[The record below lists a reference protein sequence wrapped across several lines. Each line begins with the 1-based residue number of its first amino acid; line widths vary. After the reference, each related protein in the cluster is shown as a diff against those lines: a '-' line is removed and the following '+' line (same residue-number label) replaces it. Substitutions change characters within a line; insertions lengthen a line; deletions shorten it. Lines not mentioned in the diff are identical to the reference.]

1 MGSSQVSQKWPS
13 ASCHS
18 VAPEAPTTHS
28 ELGEQADSWAAER
41 RENFS
46 ACCRHRCTQTPA
58 FKLIPP
64 LGLEQRWSHWP
75 PVSFGDALQH
85 FSECSRR
92 RNADNFL
99 ETAQWS
105 EQPEHPSPSQQCR
118 GLQLLQFY
126 FSSSNAMTIWNPA
139 LPAPAPLQQPVLWVP
154 DRRSGRRLLLLDN
167 RFISARGDAL
177 IQLLWS

>member
-18 VAPEAPTTHS
+18 VAPEAPSTHS

-126 FSSSNAMTIWNPA
+126 FNSSNVIQQCHDNMKTGTPSPSTATAASALGARQALRPA
-139 LPAPAPLQQPVLWVP
+139 AA
-154 DRRSGRRLLLLDN
+154 
-167 RFISARGDAL
+167 SAG
-177 IQLLWS
+177 